1 MMPGNKVE
9 TYSRAGKCKH
19 SFLAGSGERLYE
31 KTKWGERRRWAGEFY
46 FTEQAETQEIFFKDR

>member
-9 TYSRAGKCKH
+9 THSRAEKCKY

-31 KTKWGERRRWAGEFY
+31 KTKWREGRRWAGEFY
-46 FTEQAETQEIFFKDR
+46 STEQAKTRETFFKDR